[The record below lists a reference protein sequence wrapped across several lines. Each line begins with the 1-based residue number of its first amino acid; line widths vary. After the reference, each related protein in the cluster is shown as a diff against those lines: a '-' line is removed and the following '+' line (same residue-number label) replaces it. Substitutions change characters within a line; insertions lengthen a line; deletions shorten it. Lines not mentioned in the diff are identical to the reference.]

1 MKSNI
6 EKTVYTCFCTDVIHE
21 GHLNIIRKS
30 KELGRLTVG
39 VLCDSEM
46 IRYNRFPLIPIEERI
61 RMIEEIPEVDE
72 VIVQNTIMYD
82 EIVKDMKPDFIV
94 WVVPGV
100 YWAGALAWA
109 SASGLTPVLFP
120 SLVMGLFMA
129 GCAIEDEIIN
139 RYLQRRGTSGVDKTR
154 LRDL

>member
-46 IRYNRFPLIPIEERI
+46 IRYNRFPLIPIEEHI
-61 RMIEEIPEVDE
+61 RMIEEAVGALGSLFKLFFQLIDFLLGSFFQ
-72 VIVQNTIMYD
+72 IVQ
-82 EIVKDMKPDFIV
+82 VFPDF
-94 WVVPGV
+94 
-100 YWAGALAWA
+100 AL
-109 SASGLTPVLFP
+109 PP
-120 SLVMGLFMA
+120 P
-129 GCAIEDEIIN
+129 
-139 RYLQRRGTSGVDKTR
+139 
-154 LRDL
+154 

>member
-94 WVVPGV
+94 HGNNWDD
-100 YWAGALAWA
+100 L
-109 SASGLTPVLFP
+109 SGLYIP
-120 SLVMGLFMA
+120 G
-129 GCAIEDEIIN
+129 DETVTIDSMSTALTMICP
-139 RYLQRRGTSGVDKTR
+139 LMSGRLEERWCSDPRHGHSKR
-154 LRDL
+154 LRPV